1 MTAKTP
7 AHGQRRRLDGRIH
20 SCHVAV
26 ARLARDTGKHVT
38 LVREPNVI
46 RQVVYAKPWY
56 WFLVFP
62 VLEQL
67 HDFGSFL
74 RDCQVALGA
83 ALN

>member
-1 MTAKTP
+1 MTAKAP
-7 AHGQRRRLDGRIH
+7 PHRQRCGLDGRIH

-26 ARLARDTGKHVT
+26 ARLTRDTGEHVT

-46 RQVVYAKPWY
+46 RQIVDAEPRN

-67 HDFGSFL
+67 YDFGSFL